1 MPVHIDEIHADV
13 SVQSRGQ
20 AEEPSSGGEAPSSNE
35 QERWQQVERRARA
48 LAERTSAWGFDD

>member
-1 MPVHIDEIHADV
+1 MPVHIDTIDANVNVE
-13 SVQSRGQ
+13 SRGQ

>member
-20 AEEPSSGGEAPSSNE
+20 AEEPSSGGEAPSTSE
-35 QERWQQVERRARA
+35 QERWQQVERRARV
-48 LAERTSAWGFDD
+48 LAERTAAWGFDD

>member
-1 MPVHIDEIHADV
+1 MPVHIDTIDANVNVE
-13 SVQSRGQ
+13 SRVQ